1 MTGNTL
7 QVKGLPFMDICQKY
21 LTQDEVD
28 CIGFIKID
36 TEGHDIAIIENMRDF
51 LIKQK
56 PVLLT
61 EWFFGYSTA
70 DSKKLFDAI
79 HAAGYVAHNPI
90 TMELAD
96 LNNRCDDLLCIHKD
110 NL

>member
-1 MTGNTL
+1 
-7 QVKGLPFMDICQKY
+7 
-21 LTQDEVD
+21 
-28 CIGFIKID
+28 
-36 TEGHDIAIIENMRDF
+36 MRDF